1 MTIDLLCFCIL
12 QNYNR
17 WKKIK
22 QFSLLVDVLLSNFIL
37 VADYTHGRILQI
49 CLQTGTVVKLPI
61 KTKQVHGLTFD
72 KSTKTLFY
80 SELSTNSISYTT
92 LHGKNTTVL
101 YTTGLILK
109 ILNIKFFG
117 VEVRWSHKFLSPI
130 YFAFW

>member
-1 MTIDLLCFCIL
+1 M
-12 QNYNR
+12 
-17 WKKIK
+17 
-22 QFSLLVDVLLSNFIL
+22 LLSNFIL

-61 KTKQVHGLTFD
+61 ITKQVHGLAFD
-72 KSTKTLFY
+72 KSTKALFY

-117 VEVRWSHKFLSPI
+117 VEVR
-130 YFAFW
+130 

>member
-1 MTIDLLCFCIL
+1 M
-12 QNYNR
+12 
-17 WKKIK
+17 
-22 QFSLLVDVLLSNFIL
+22 LLSNFIL

-61 KTKQVHGLTFD
+61 KTKKVHGLAFD

-109 ILNIKFFG
+109 FKIVRMFC
-117 VEVRWSHKFLSPI
+117 VEQR
-130 YFAFW
+130 

>member
-1 MTIDLLCFCIL
+1 MIFFVLVYYKTF
-12 QNYNR
+12 NG

-22 QFSLLVDVLLSNFIL
+22 RFSLLVDVLLSNFIL

-61 KTKQVHGLTFD
+61 KTKKVHGLAFD

-92 LHGKNTTVL
+92 LNGKNTTVL

-109 ILNIKFFG
+109 ILNIKFFT
-117 VEVRWSHKFLSPI
+117 
-130 YFAFW
+130 